1 MSVVE
6 SVNTGVSRPILAKA
20 GASGI
25 DKLPVAGP
33 VRVAVPAAAASGLAG
48 DTICDAD
55 HHGGPDKAVYAY
67 AREDLEFFAT
77 ELGPLRAGTFGENL
91 TTRGIDVSGAELGEC
106 WRVGGVVLQVT
117 APRVPCRTFAAH
129 LERAGWVKRFTA
141 AARPGAY
148 LRVLSPGEIR
158 AGDTVT
164 VEHRPGHG
172 VTVADAFRALLG
184 EPDRLPDLL
193 AAGEHL
199 LPQIRDTVTRRTA
212 S

>member
-6 SVNTGVSRPILAKA
+6 SVSTGVSSPILAEA
-20 GASGI
+20 GTSGI
-25 DKLPVAGP
+25 DELPVTGP
-33 VRVAVPAAAASGLAG
+33 VRVAVPAAASGLAG

-55 HHGGPDKAVYAY
+55 HHGGPDQAVYAY
-67 AREDLEFFAT
+67 AREDLEFFAA

-117 APRVPCRTFAAH
+117 APRVPCRTSAAH

-148 LRVLSPGEIR
+148 LRVLSPGEIS

-164 VEHRPGHG
+164 AEHRPGHG

-199 LPQIRDTVTRRTA
+199 LPQIRDTLTRRSA

>member
-20 GASGI
+20 GTSGI
-25 DKLPVAGP
+25 DKLPVTGP

-67 AREDLEFFAT
+67 AREDLEFFAA

>member
-25 DKLPVAGP
+25 DKRPVAGP

-55 HHGGPDKAVYAY
+55 HHGGPDQAVYAY
-67 AREDLEFFAT
+67 AREDLEFFAA
-77 ELGPLRAGTFGENL
+77 ELGPLRAGMFGENL
-91 TTRGIDVSGAELGEC
+91 TTRGVDVCGAELGEQ
-106 WRVGGVVLQVT
+106 WRVGGVLLAVT
-117 APRVPCRTFAAH
+117 APRIPCRTFAAH

-148 LRVLSPGEIR
+148 LRVMSPGEIS